1 MTMGSVSAVV
11 EAQLEAGMDGA
22 KPIVCWF
29 EEVNKDSV
37 ALVGGKCSSL
47 GELINAG
54 VRVPPGFALTTHG
67 YAQFMRDAG
76 IQSEITALLT
86 GLDHQDMDKL
96 EEASRVIR
104 EMIESR
110 PMSIELEDQIAESYR
125 KLSVRSCIP
134 AVPVAV
140 RSSATAEDLPGASFA
155 GQQDTYLWI
164 RGIDSVMHHVRR
176 CISSLYTGRAIA
188 YRMKMGFPHEQVA
201 ISVGIQKMA
210 NSLTAGVMFTIH
222 PTNGDRSVIVI
233 DSNFGF
239 GESVVSGEVT
249 PDHFVVNKVALDIM
263 ERTISTKT
271 VCYTVDFKEQKS
283 VALEV
288 PFERQN
294 IQSIVDD
301 EITELAWMGKQIEK
315 HYGRP
320 MDIEW
325 AIDKDLPSGGNI
337 FILQARPETIWAE
350 KARSTRQRRRDV
362 GDGFHRFQP
371 DRRQETELGEASMI
385 VRNWMQANPMVV
397 SGDTLLSE
405 AKRILTEHNLHGLPV
420 VDGGR
425 LRGLITRANCLR
437 AAHFALRT
445 QNTDELNFFSTRLKV
460 KDLMVRNPTTID
472 ANDTMEHCLQVGQ
485 EHGVGA
491 VAGDGSRPGGGHH
504 FSQRGLLARRPLPRR
519 LGKAQRRDPGAAR
532 TQARNHRPHHRHRRG
547 AGAEVQ
553 AIYPIGK
560 PEDINPQE
568 HHRKR
573 VIVRFHCRI
582 PRRSGQ
588 GARGRRLPVI
598 ESVQAKH

>member
-1 MTMGSVSAVV
+1 MGSVSAS
-11 EAQLEAGMDGA
+11 EEIRIGA
-22 KPIVCWF
+22 RMEGSTPIVCWF

-37 ALVGGKCSSL
+37 PLVGGKCSSL

-54 VRVPPGFALTTHG
+54 VRVPPGFALTTQG

-76 IQSEITALLT
+76 IQSEITALLA

-110 PMSIELEDQIAESYR
+110 PMSIELEDLIAESYR

-176 CISSLYTGRAIA
+176 CMSSLYTGRAIA

-325 AIDKDLPSGGNI
+325 AIDKDLPAGGNI
-337 FILQARPETIWAE
+337 FILQARPETIWSDKP
-350 KARSTRQRRRDV
+350 KA
-362 GDGFHRFQP
+362 P
-371 DRRQETELGEASMI
+371 ASGGAMSAMDFI
-385 VRNWMQANPMVV
+385 VSSLIA
-397 SGDTLLSE
+397 GKKLS
-405 AKRILTEHNLHGLPV
+405 
-420 VDGGR
+420 
-425 LRGLITRANCLR
+425 
-437 AAHFALRT
+437 
-445 QNTDELNFFSTRLKV
+445 
-460 KDLMVRNPTTID
+460 
-472 ANDTMEHCLQVGQ
+472 
-485 EHGVGA
+485 
-491 VAGDGSRPGGGHH
+491 
-504 FSQRGLLARRPLPRR
+504 
-519 LGKAQRRDPGAAR
+519 
-532 TQARNHRPHHRHRRG
+532 
-547 AGAEVQ
+547 
-553 AIYPIGK
+553 
-560 PEDINPQE
+560 
-568 HHRKR
+568 
-573 VIVRFHCRI
+573 
-582 PRRSGQ
+582 
-588 GARGRRLPVI
+588 
-598 ESVQAKH
+598 